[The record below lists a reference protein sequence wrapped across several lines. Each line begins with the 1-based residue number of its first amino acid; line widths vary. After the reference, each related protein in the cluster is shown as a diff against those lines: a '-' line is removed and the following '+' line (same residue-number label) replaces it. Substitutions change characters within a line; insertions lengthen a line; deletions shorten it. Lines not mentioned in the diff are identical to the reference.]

1 MERFTDLLCIF
12 HLFLH
17 FEFFLCNARIHVM
30 VVVGHCL
37 TSNGRHINV
46 LDGRDFSDF
55 LPDVSR
61 ETKDLA

>member
-1 MERFTDLLCIF
+1 
-12 HLFLH
+12 
-17 FEFFLCNARIHVM
+17 M